1 MVITKDNRQEAQI
14 TLFLTPMSIHEH
26 RSRGG
31 CFGGDSASSATGLV
45 QGGAVK
51 GVTGHNAAFMNVAA
65 ASVNRGTDS

>member
-1 MVITKDNRQEAQI
+1 
-14 TLFLTPMSIHEH
+14 MSIHEH